1 MFIILI
7 SVIRYIYI
15 LFSSDYI
22 TMDLHAIH
30 RIAPISG
37 FGLSIE
43 EFSGLEVATA
53 VRKLEENLVGK
64 MQFWGKI
71 FGTTQDYLIIYHVDP
86 FAEFPD
92 KKYYYW

>member
-1 MFIILI
+1 
-7 SVIRYIYI
+7 
-15 LFSSDYI
+15 
-22 TMDLHAIH
+22 MDLHAIH

-43 EFSGLEVATA
+43 EFSGLEVASA

-92 KKYYYW
+92 KKYYYWLVLE